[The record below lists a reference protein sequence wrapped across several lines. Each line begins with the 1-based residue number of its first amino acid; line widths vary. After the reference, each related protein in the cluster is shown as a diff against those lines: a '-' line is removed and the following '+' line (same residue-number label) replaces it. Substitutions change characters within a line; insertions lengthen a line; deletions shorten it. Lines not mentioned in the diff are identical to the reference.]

1 MKNNI
6 SMKDFY
12 EKYTNNSE
20 KLTII
25 DRLLTKRPKYQ

>member
-6 SMKDFY
+6 SMKDVY
-12 EKYTNNSE
+12 EKYTNNNSE

-25 DRLLTKRPKYQ
+25 DVRVL